1 MYHDQ
6 KPNLHQCDKRFMY
19 LLILISKFTPIYF
32 QADLGSPL
40 ICKIDSQLHIV
51 GILKPGPEDEFKNG
65 HNYFIN
71 VLLYES
77 WIRNASHLHIE
88 TSEEFEKI
96 DEGYMNKRMIWNSY
110 QTFRPSFQQK
120 SGSPGHIWNQGL
132 CLKLLFFILFCII
145 TSIQ

>member
-1 MYHDQ
+1 
-6 KPNLHQCDKRFMY
+6 MY

-65 HNYFIN
+65 HNHFIN

-88 TSEEFEKI
+88 ASEEFEKI
-96 DEGYMNKRMIWNSY
+96 DVGYMNKRMYDPHSSI
-110 QTFRPSFQQK
+110 QQK
-120 SGSPGHIWNQGL
+120 SSIQKRNSSPGHLLKQRT
-132 CLKLLFFILFCII
+132 CLKLLFLILFCIN

>member
-1 MYHDQ
+1 M
-6 KPNLHQCDKRFMY
+6 KSEK
-19 LLILISKFTPIYF
+19 ILQRNS
-32 QADLGSPL
+32 A
-40 ICKIDSQLHIV
+40 IV
-51 GILKPGPEDEFKNG
+51 GLLKPGPEDQFRIG

-77 WIRNASHLHIE
+77 WIRNASHLHME
-88 TSEEFEKI
+88 TSEEFDKV